1 MVNKHMKMNENNQN
15 TESEDKHFS
24 YFCNT
29 QCEYF
34 PCHKINASE
43 FNCLFCYCP
52 LYVFKD
58 CGGNYT
64 YLENGVKDCS
74 ACVLPHKRENYKL
87 ILERLQERLSAE
99 NN

>member
-1 MVNKHMKMNENNQN
+1 MKKNEKNQD
-15 TESEDKHFS
+15 TEWKDKGFS

-29 QCEYF
+29 ECEYF
-34 PCHKINASE
+34 PCHKIEGSE

-58 CGGNYT
+58 CGGNCT

-74 ACVLPHKRENYKL
+74 ACVLPHIKGNYKL
-87 ILERLQERLSAE
+87 ILDRLQKRLSAE
-99 NN
+99 NH